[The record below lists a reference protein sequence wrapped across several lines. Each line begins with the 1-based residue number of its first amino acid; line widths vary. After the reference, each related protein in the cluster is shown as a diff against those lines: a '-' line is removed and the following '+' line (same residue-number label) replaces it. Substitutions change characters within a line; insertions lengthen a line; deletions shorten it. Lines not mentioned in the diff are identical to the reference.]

1 MQGAVHIPSTRCS
14 QRNTMNIKYTMPG
27 TCVWVLRGLL
37 CLSQSEILSHLR
49 HTLFVLFSGIQ
60 PHCASVRNTVCEAQ
74 YIREQHSTGGYYS
87 VSSDPYTCCKEK
99 YQIKQENIQFDI
111 SESDG
116 LIRYKHKRMTWLP
129 TETKTCSPP
138 HVDCIIWWE
147 ICGSAGWINSVWLKC
162 P

>member
-1 MQGAVHIPSTRCS
+1 MLPEKHDEYQVHDARD
-14 QRNTMNIKYTMPG
+14 
-27 TCVWVLRGLL
+27 L
-37 CLSQSEILSHLR
+37 CLSVEGFALSLSERNPFSPSTHR
-49 HTLFVLFSGIQ
+49 LFVLFSGIQ

-116 LIRYKHKRMTWLP
+116 LIRYKHKRMTSLP

-138 HVDCIIWWE
+138 HVDCIIWWG